1 MPQESPEKFDS
12 ITHFLQTG
20 GFHYRVFDM
29 GRKVNRLPNEEFETI
44 EGQKQAY
51 PAPFQKK
58 AWIALLFWKDGKQN
72 EATIWFLQFPI
83 DELGFLK
90 LEARDAF
97 LIDLLEQ
104 TGKNIQ
110 AKQQGKQA
118 LDELKESPFAFK
130 PNPDRL
136 AMLHALATK
145 ELDQQPSQYYQHT
158 RDYLSSSAGY
168 EQWQFLGLQGIA
180 DVVARVDEEGNED
193 LLAKAIGLMPDEPL
207 VSFCS
212 ALENAKPQVFL
223 AQALVSKL
231 EEINGIDKSQSTP
244 PHFYMMNDSSEPE
257 AGANTQ
263 VISMLIRALSGAEP
277 KALRQSVLQEVLV
290 SPVGQDIEIIAAISG
305 RAWNDLRDKSV
316 LKAFIANLAS
326 QTQMAFDAILSDLM
340 MIPDMREL
348 LLSEMNG
355 DNQPVG
361 LSEKLDQFMK
371 NVK

>member
-1 MPQESPEKFDS
+1 
-12 ITHFLQTG
+12 
-20 GFHYRVFDM
+20 
-29 GRKVNRLPNEEFETI
+29 
-44 EGQKQAY
+44 
-51 PAPFQKK
+51 
-58 AWIALLFWKDGKQN
+58 
-72 EATIWFLQFPI
+72 
-83 DELGFLK
+83 
-90 LEARDAF
+90 
-97 LIDLLEQ
+97 
-104 TGKNIQ
+104 
-110 AKQQGKQA
+110 
-118 LDELKESPFAFK
+118 
-130 PNPDRL
+130 
-136 AMLHALATK
+136 
-145 ELDQQPSQYYQHT
+145 
-158 RDYLSSSAGY
+158 
-168 EQWQFLGLQGIA
+168 
-180 DVVARVDEEGNED
+180 
-193 LLAKAIGLMPDEPL
+193 
-207 VSFCS
+207 
-212 ALENAKPQVFL
+212 
-223 AQALVSKL
+223 
-231 EEINGIDKSQSTP
+231 
-244 PHFYMMNDSSEPE
+244 MMNDSSEPE